1 MRGVMLQNGGYCSKS
16 EQLREQYNEVVKLL
30 FYKSL
35 EGIYVCN
42 VLKF

>member
-1 MRGVMLQNGGYCSKS
+1 MQGVMLQNGGYCSKS
-16 EQLREQYNEVVKLL
+16 EQLREQYNVSAKLL

-42 VLKF
+42 VLMF